1 MTNPRRL
8 QLLREDYAAAFAP
21 FRALMEAEPMTEA
34 ERGQWRVLIDDAY
47 AQSLFA
53 AEEELLAQMLG

>member
-21 FRALMEAEPMTEA
+21 FRALMEADSMTEA
-34 ERGQWRVLIDDAY
+34 EKQRWRVLIDDAY
-47 AQSLFA
+47 TQSLSA